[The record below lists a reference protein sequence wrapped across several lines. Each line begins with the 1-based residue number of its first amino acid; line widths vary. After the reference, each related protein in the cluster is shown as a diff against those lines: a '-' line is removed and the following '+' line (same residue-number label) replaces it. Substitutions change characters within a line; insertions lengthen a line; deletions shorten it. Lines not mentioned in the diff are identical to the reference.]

1 MKKRSKAEQS
11 SGNKGGKA
19 EQGGA
24 NLKKGAKH
32 EKKKGWGAKV
42 EKWELKAKI
51 TVIV

>member
-24 NLKKGAKH
+24 NLKKG
-32 EKKKGWGAKV
+32 G
-42 EKWELKAKI
+42 KAGEEEG
-51 TVIV
+51 VGGQG